1 LKFNQETCLLYSA
14 YATLIKEHKGCAM
27 ENTGIWVVVFIVLFV
42 LGSIFGLRVS
52 PRERALGEMRDKA
65 RKMALHPRLVAAPEW
80 TKIQKATEDRASMV
94 AYYSVLI
101 PEARL
106 PLMRAR
112 VVDNKL
118 ELVHGDD
125 KFKDLPIALKGI
137 YAIDMQAN
145 CVGVYWDE
153 ESDLRATQL
162 DEIKAQLHALAAL

>member
-1 LKFNQETCLLYSA
+1 MDNV
-14 YATLIKEHKGCAM
+14 
-27 ENTGIWVVVFIVLFV
+27 GIWITVLIVVFV
-42 LGSIFGLRVS
+42 LGSIFGLRVN
-52 PRERALGEMRDKA
+52 PREKALGIMRDKA
-65 RKMALHPRLVAAPEW
+65 RKMSLHPRLVAAPEW
-80 TKIQKATEDRASMV
+80 TKIPKATENRASMV

-125 KFKDLPIALKGI
+125 KFKDFPIALKGI

-145 CVGVYWDE
+145 CVGLFWDE
-153 ESDLRATQL
+153 EVDLRATQL
-162 DEIKAQLHALAAL
+162 EDMKTLLHSLAEL